1 MTSTTH
7 QPQSTANGALYMSL
21 ELSNKE
27 WLLTMGIDAG
37 GRRERFRVEP
47 GDGQRITAVL
57 AEAKRRFKVPAD
69 TPVRSCYEAG
79 REGFWP
85 ARLLASLGIDNL
97 VVDSSS
103 IEVTRQA
110 RRAKTDRLDG
120 EHLLRLL
127 WRHWAGEQKVWK
139 IVRVPPV
146 AVEDERQAS
155 RGASTLTE
163 ERTRYRN
170 RIRSLLR
177 LHGIRQVRLDHR
189 LPERLPALRDWAGAL
204 LPPGIQRRVL
214 ESWRLVQAVEE
225 ALAAQRRAAR
235 ARVRQG
241 ETVAAQS
248 ARKLVHLR
256 GIADRSATVL
266 GDEVFTRD
274 LRNRREVG
282 GLTGLVSAP
291 YQSGETRRDQGLMR
305 SGLPGV
311 RRVAVQLAWA
321 WLRYQPESALSQWY
335 WRRFGHGSAALRR
348 LGIVALARRLMIAL
362 WRYVKFDVIPE
373 GAVLKA

>member
-7 QPQSTANGALYMSL
+7 QTQSTANVALYMSL

-27 WLLTMGIDAG
+27 WLLTMGVDAG
-37 GRRERFRVEP
+37 GRQARFRIEP
-47 GDGQRITAVL
+47 GDGARITAALV
-57 AEAKRRFKVPAD
+57 EAKRRFKLAAA

-85 ARLLASLGIDNL
+85 ARLLARLGIDNL
-97 VVDSSS
+97 VVDSAS
-103 IEVTRQA
+103 IEVSRQA

-120 EHLLRLL
+120 DRLLRLL
-127 WRHWAGEQKVWK
+127 WRHWSGDQKVWK
-139 IVRVPPV
+139 IVRVPTV

-155 RGASTLTE
+155 RGASSLTE

-170 RIRSLLR
+170 RIRSLLL
-177 LHGIRQVRLDHR
+177 LHGVRQVRMDHR
-189 LPERLPALRDWAGAL
+189 LPKRLAAMRDWAGVL
-204 LPPGIQRRVL
+204 LPPGVQGRVMA
-214 ESWRLVQAVEE
+214 SWRLVQAVEQE
-225 ALAAQRRAAR
+225 LAAQRRAAR
-235 ARVRQG
+235 ARVRTG
-241 ETVAAQS
+241 ATVAAHS
-248 ARKLVHLR
+248 ARKLVRLR
-256 GIADRSATVL
+256 GIAERSATVL

-282 GLTGLVSAP
+282 ALTGLVSAP

-305 SGLPGV
+305 SGLAGV

-321 WLRYQPESALSQWY
+321 WLRYQPESALSRWY
-335 WRRFGHGSAALRR
+335 WRQFGRGSAGLRR

-362 WRYVKFDVIPE
+362 WRYVKYDVLPE
-373 GAVLKA
+373 GAALKA